1 MVLIIRGKCHE
12 ELLVVLIIRGKCHE
26 ELLVLLGNGSGGGVC
41 VS

>member
-1 MVLIIRGKCHE
+1 VVLIIRGKCHE